1 MVVTQEGL
9 SRELPRDLY
18 WRSYT
23 DPLTQ
28 AGFQSPTVR
37 ASAIVASRREPDFR
51 PVYSSVNPLHYAI
64 IVAPSGLAVEDTL
77 FEKAA
82 ALIRDREH
90 LLDYLKGLPPRG
102 QLAGPRGLAEAATSY
117 ELALGCTAF
126 LKFKGSEIGGL
137 AMRASWIYA
146 EWAEKEPGTQAG
158 AEARTH
164 RELLRGIAL
173 RQYLEAYEKEDLSG
187 SKLGYA
193 GVGYLIAE
201 LLREKGE
208 LDEAARWFGRVVRD
222 KGASVEV
229 LRLARNQMDL
239 CQEQRHRR
247 G

>member
-1 MVVTQEGL
+1 MTQEGL
-9 SRELPRDLY
+9 SRELPRELY

-28 AGFQSPTVR
+28 AVFQSPTVR
-37 ASAIVASRREPDFR
+37 ASAIVVSRREADFR
-51 PVYSSVNPLHYAI
+51 PVYSGTNPLHYAI
-64 IVAPSGLAVEDTL
+64 VVAPSGLAVEDSL
-77 FEKAA
+77 FEKAK
-82 ALIRDREH
+82 ALIREREP
-90 LLDYLKGLPPRG
+90 LLDYLQGLPPRG
-102 QLAGPRGLAEAATSY
+102 EMCAQRGLAEAAASY

-126 LKFKGSEIGGL
+126 LKFKGSEIGSL

-146 EWAEKEPGTQAG
+146 EWSEREPGSQFG
-158 AEARTH
+158 AEARIH

-173 RQYLEAYEKEDLSG
+173 KQYLEAYEKEDLSG
-187 SKLGYA
+187 TKAGYA
-193 GVGYLIAE
+193 GVAYLIAE

-239 CQEQRHRR
+239 CQEQRHKR